1 MLPLPPVWV
10 ALALTIAPV
19 AARVPVGPAWRTDSI
34 LADATVAL
42 ERGRPWQASRLIAVL
57 IEDPAR
63 RTPDAL
69 MLAATAA
76 SRWGGWPDVTR
87 LLDGQSWL
95 DTAYGARG
103 RRLLARAALEQG
115 ADSAALAHAL
125 AAPPS
130 PIDTVEGERLV
141 LLATA
146 LERLRARD
154 SAATAYARAAE
165 RLPAIAGWLFVRA
178 AAVSDDS
185 LRRAAFYAR
194 VDDPLARQ
202 RIDWSEAAA
211 HRATGDLLG
220 AAARYAALGARA
232 TA

>member
-19 AARVPVGPAWRTDSI
+19 AAPARGPVGPAWRADSI

-42 ERGRPWQASRLIAVL
+42 ERGRPWQASRLIAFL
-57 IEDPAR
+57 LEDPAR

-69 MLAATAA
+69 MLGATAA

-125 AAPPS
+125 AAPSS

-146 LERLRARD
+146 
-154 SAATAYARAAE
+154 
-165 RLPAIAGWLFVRA
+165 
-178 AAVSDDS
+178 
-185 LRRAAFYAR
+185 
-194 VDDPLARQ
+194 
-202 RIDWSEAAA
+202 
-211 HRATGDLLG
+211 
-220 AAARYAALGARA
+220 
-232 TA
+232 